1 MKDKIIE
8 ILKDHALLRT
18 DGVHSVY
25 IRGVYPELFEKV
37 ADYID
42 SLYKWRDN
50 AGKKPVSE
58 EGIEEYNESR
68 KFITDAHM
76 AGQTFEGSKH
86 PSYSAAFGYFKELN
100 K

>member
-42 SLYKWRDN
+42 SLYS
-50 AGKKPVSE
+50 VSE
-58 EGIEEYNESR
+58 ERMREL
-68 KFITDAHM
+68 ITDAHM
-76 AGQTFEGSKH
+76 AGQTYQGSKH
-86 PSYSAAFGYFKELN
+86 PSYGDAVGYFKELN

>member
-42 SLYKWRDN
+42 SLYSKSP
-50 AGKKPVSE
+50 KPVSE
-58 EGIEEYNESR
+58 ERLEEYEESR
-68 KFITDAHM
+68 KLITDTHM